1 MHCGILA
8 NNEQELLR
16 MFDARYH
23 LPSRSYFSR
32 TDQMILKVRH
42 LNSRYVS
49 IPRYLLKKYRGTILY
64 SIPSTPA
71 AS

>member
-1 MHCGILA
+1 MHCGITS

-16 MFDARYH
+16 MFDARYQ

-32 TDQMILKVRH
+32 TDQKILKVRH

-49 IPRYLLKKYRGTILY
+49 KYCGTIL
-64 SIPSTPA
+64 
-71 AS
+71 